1 MVVRLLHTEQGVSSI
16 LTVTTEIKNKYCMFN
31 TDAFAS
37 GQIDSKLWACRELER
52 LEWTSELTHIYGG
65 WYGVLAFLLLSREQ
79 FKVTK
84 IASYDMD
91 PTCESIADM
100 INENWV
106 SKAWQF
112 KAYTVDCNQTVT
124 GAPDLVIN
132 TSTEH
137 FSSLAWFDA
146 IAPGTRVVL
155 QGNNMPHDDHVVYSK
170 SLTEFKE
177 LYNITDV
184 AYEGSLEFNYPTWS
198 FTRYMIIGTK

>member
-1 MVVRLLHTEQGVSSI
+1 
-16 LTVTTEIKNKYCMFN
+16 MFN
-31 TDAFAS
+31 TDAFTS
-37 GQIDSKLWACRELER
+37 GQIDSKLWVCRELEQ
-52 LEWTSELTHIYGG
+52 LGWTSELTRIYGG

-79 FKVTK
+79 FKVAK
-84 IASYDMD
+84 IESYDMD
-91 PTCESIADM
+91 PACESIADM

-106 SKAWQF
+106 SKDWQF
-112 KAYTVDCNQTVT
+112 KAYTADCNRPVA

-137 FSSLAWFDA
+137 FDSLAWFDA

-184 AYEGSLEFNYPTWS
+184 VYEGSLEFKYPNWS